1 MTLRPGATGIAL
13 GFTLVVLFALC
24 AVAEMFGPTAQLSHA
39 WINLFTRAPMGT
51 AREWI
56 EGTLSS
62 FIFGVVA
69 GVSFAIIYNAV
80 ASRN

>member
-1 MTLRPGATGIAL
+1 
-13 GFTLVVLFALC
+13 VLFALC
-24 AVAEMFGPTAQLSHA
+24 AVAEMLGPIAQLSHA

-56 EGTLSS
+56 EGTPSS
-62 FIFGVVA
+62 FVFGGVA
-69 GVSFAIIYNAV
+69 GVSFAIIHNAV

>member
-1 MTLRPGATGIAL
+1 
-13 GFTLVVLFALC
+13 
-24 AVAEMFGPTAQLSHA
+24 
-39 WINLFTRAPMGT
+39 MGT

-62 FIFGVVA
+62 FIFGGIA
-69 GVSFAIIYNAV
+69 GVSFAVIYNAV